1 MSDALAQ
8 LFEFTPAGT
17 PIPAPVADTF
27 VPWVTGLAGVGG
39 PDDLIVA
46 DAALAELR
54 VEANGEGVYFC
65 FLTMSFSADIAQVVV
80 EGAIFRNGVPLP
92 GLRFMEKLGNFK
104 DVASAS
110 AMRLVALV
118 PGDILTARVAADKPN
133 TTIELID
140 GSLGAM
146 AYPRAIVP

>member
-1 MSDALAQ
+1 MSDAFAE
-8 LFEFTPAGT
+8 LFEFNPAGT

-27 VPWVTGLAGVGG
+27 VPWVTGIVGVGG

-54 VEANGEGVYFC
+54 VEVNGKGVYFC
-65 FLTMSFSADIAQVVV
+65 FLTMSFSADVAQVNV
-80 EGAIFRNGVPLP
+80 EGAIFRNGIPLA

-104 DVASAS
+104 DVASSS
-110 AMRLVALV
+110 ALGVVELV
-118 PGDILTARVAADKPN
+118 PGDTLTAHVAADKPN

-140 GSLGAM
+140 GSLGAL
-146 AYPRAIVP
+146 AYPRSIT